1 MVVPGLRIM
10 LVLGTALLAAGQVL
24 PAPSAD
30 LPKPLG
36 EPQLLK
42 DGDSPINVEIG
53 HAAPAVLDMN
63 RDGKKDWL
71 VGQFGGGKLRIYTN
85 QGTDTEPR
93 FKGFQYLACNGKEAS
108 VPFG

>member
-1 MVVPGLRIM
+1 MVPGLRVM

-30 LPKPLG
+30 LSKPLG

-42 DGDSPINVEIG
+42 DGDTPINVEIG
-53 HAAPAVLDMN
+53 HAAPNVLDVN
-63 RDGKKDWL
+63 RDGKKDLL

-85 QGTDTEPR
+85 QGTETEPV
-93 FKGFQYLACNGKEAS
+93 FKGFKFLTSNGKEAS
-108 VPFG
+108 VPYG